1 MWSDY
6 RQRRWS
12 DVAGFVRRARPPN
25 QDVLSLPWLAL
36 TKKSDSESILHPGEV
51 YFIREID
58 VLSGVPL
65 DYVKIGLVRHDR
77 DSSTRSKE
85 HQTANPRDL
94 DLICA
99 IRTDC
104 VGSVEKYL
112 HWRYLRDGVRG
123 EWFKFDTP
131 RLEEAIRYAEELRD
145 HFALR
150 IEALRRGLEFG
161 EVESSGEA
169 IAATDEAVHWLREYQ
184 VSHLVWTDADKAQ
197 KEFNALI
204 KKRAAEGADTS
215 DVGRLSSSRPMRV
228 DLDALK
234 SSEPEIW
241 RQYLHTRVSGK
252 LLPER
257 AGADAAAD
265 QRVAQAHDL
274 VAGLRSAI
282 AEAEAGRIDLPGV
295 AQVAVAVRSA
305 TAFYSTE
312 KELAGLHL
320 QALCGQAPGIDG
332 VCSWKRGP
340 KEEFDLAA
348 FKKEHPDVATHYSEV
363 GAERIH
369 VTRTNRGAK
378 VEK

>member
-1 MWSDY
+1 M
-6 RQRRWS
+6 
-12 DVAGFVRRARPPN
+12 A
-25 QDVLSLPWLAL
+25 
-36 TKKSDSESILHPGEV
+36 KKSDSDSILHPGEV

-58 VLSGVPL
+58 VLSGMPL

-77 DSSTRSKE
+77 ESSTRSKE

-94 DLICA
+94 DVIRA
-99 IRTDC
+99 VRTDC

-123 EWFKFDTP
+123 EWFKFDVP

-145 HFALR
+145 QFALR
-150 IEALRRGLEFG
+150 IEALRRGLEC
-161 EVESSGEA
+161 EDVESSGEA

-228 DLDALK
+228 DVDALK
-234 SSEPEIW
+234 RGEPEIW
-241 RQYLHTRVSGK
+241 RQYVYTKVSGR

-265 QRVAQAHDL
+265 QRVTQAQDL
-274 VAGLRSAI
+274 VAGLRSVI
-282 AEAEAGRIDLPGV
+282 AEAEAGRLDLPAV

-332 VCSWKRGP
+332 VCSWKRAP
-340 KEEFDLAA
+340 KEEFDLAT
-348 FKKEHPDVATHYSEV
+348 FKKDHPEVAARYSEA
-363 GAERIH
+363 GAETTR
-369 VTRTNRGAK
+369 VTRTTRGAK

>member
-1 MWSDY
+1 
-6 RQRRWS
+6 
-12 DVAGFVRRARPPN
+12 VAKR
-25 QDVLSLPWLAL
+25 
-36 TKKSDSESILHPGEV
+36 SDSDSILHPGEV

-99 IRTDC
+99 IRTEC

-123 EWFKFDTP
+123 EWFKFDTS

-169 IAATDEAVHWLREYQ
+169 IAATDEAVHWLHEYQ
-184 VSHLVWTDADKAQ
+184 VSHLVWTDADRAQ
-197 KEFNALI
+197 TEFNALI

-228 DLDALK
+228 DVGALK
-234 SSEPEIW
+234 NDQPEIW
-241 RQYLHTRVSGK
+241 RQYVQTRVSGR
-252 LLPER
+252 LLPEK

-265 QRVAQAHDL
+265 PRVTQAHDL

-282 AEAEAGRIDLPGV
+282 AEAEAGRLDLPVV

-305 TAFYSTE
+305 TTFYSTE

-320 QALCGQAPGIDG
+320 QALCGKAPGIDG
-332 VCSWKRGP
+332 VCSWKRVS

-348 FKKEHPDVATHYSEV
+348 FKRERPEVATQYSEA
-363 GAERIH
+363 GAERTR
-369 VTRTNRGAK
+369 VTRMKRAVKGAK
-378 VEK
+378 